1 MQSMTKWH
9 HTSLAVSNVDEA
21 IAFFSAAFGFETI
34 LDERNVIQTIS
45 RMAGLPGLS
54 CHLVQLRSPEIDQ
67 VLELIEFCHA
77 EKTFPTI
84 HDRPVGVG
92 AAHICFHVDDLYA
105 TLSRI
110 EAVGAKKVGEITEF
124 DEGFSV
130 YCWVPGGAYIEVEQ
144 MNMEKV

>member
-1 MQSMTKWH
+1 MTKWH

-34 LDERNVIQTIS
+34 LDERNVIRTIS
-45 RMAGLPGLS
+45 SMAGLPGLS

-84 HDRPVGVG
+84 NDRPVGVG

-110 EAVGAKKVGEITEF
+110 EAVGAKRVGEITEF